1 MAEPPRQLPL
11 ALPVE
16 VAHGRDD
23 YVVSASN
30 RAAFDLVTAP
40 SWPSDVL
47 LLVGPEGAGKTHLA
61 AVFAEATGAVVVA
74 AADLAGRDPLA
85 LVSTG
90 AVVVEDAGEGD
101 EGEGEGPRPADER
114 ALFHLLNAVR
124 QSGGRCL
131 ITARRPLAAWG
142 LSLADLASRLRAA
155 TPIEL
160 GLPDD
165 RLVEA
170 LLAKLFADRQTT
182 VDPVVVAYLA
192 RRMERSFAAAARLV
206 EALDREALAAKSPIT
221 RPLAAQVLARGFDRE
236 PQLPG
241 LDEDAETEKN
251 SS

>member
-16 VAHGRDD
+16 AAHGRDD
-23 YVVSASN
+23 YVVSEAN
-30 RAAFDLVTAP
+30 RAAFELATAP

-61 AVFAEATGAVVVA
+61 AVFAEATGAVTVA
-74 AADLAGRDPLA
+74 AAALAGRDPLA
-85 LVSTG
+85 LVATG
-90 AVVVEDAGEGD
+90 AVVVEDAGEPA
-101 EGEGEGPRPADER
+101 GEGARRDADER

-131 ITARRPLAAWG
+131 ITARRPLAAWEP
-142 LSLADLASRLRAA
+142 SLADLASRLRAA
-155 TPIEL
+155 TPVAL

-182 VDPVVVAYLA
+182 VDPAVVAYLA
-192 RRMERSFAAAARLV
+192 RRMERSFAAAVRLV
-206 EALDREALAAKSPIT
+206 EALDREALAAKSAIT
-221 RPLAAQVLARGFDRE
+221 RGLAAQVLARGFDRE

-241 LDEDAETEKN
+241 LDEEAETEKTP
-251 SS
+251 S

>member
-1 MAEPPRQLPL
+1 MAETPRQLPL

-16 VAHGRDD
+16 AAHGRDD
-23 YVVSASN
+23 YVVSDAN
-30 RAAFDLVTAP
+30 RAAFDLVGAP

-61 AVFAEATGAVVVA
+61 AVFAEATGAVVVS
-74 AADLAGRDPLA
+74 AADLAGHDPLA
-85 LVSTG
+85 LVATG

-101 EGEGEGPRPADER
+101 GGGPRREADER

-155 TPIEL
+155 TPVEL

-170 LLAKLFADRQTT
+170 LLAKLFADRQIT
-182 VDPVVVAYLA
+182 VDPAVVGYLA
-192 RRMERSFAAAARLV
+192 RRMERSFGAAVRLV
-206 EALDREALAAKSPIT
+206 EALDREALTAKSPIT

-241 LDEDAETEKN
+241 LDEDTETEKN
-251 SS
+251 PS